1 MTRQYD
7 VYRRPNGTLVVDVQ
21 HTVLEDLK
29 TRVVVPLIPKS
40 NSAPDSRS
48 LNPTVSFDGKDYFIG
63 TQFIAT
69 ATLAELG
76 TNTGDITHKRDDII
90 RALDLLFTG
99 F

>member
-7 VYRRPNGTLVVDVQ
+7 VYRRPNGTFVVDVQ
-21 HTVLEDLK
+21 HGLLKDLN
-29 TRVVVPLIPKS
+29 TRVVVPLIAKS
-40 NSAPDSRS
+40 NNAPDSRS
-48 LNPTVSFDGKDYFIG
+48 LNPTVTFDGKYYLIS
-63 TQFIAT
+63 TQFLAT

-76 TNTGDITHKRDDII
+76 TTIGDIGHRRDEII

>member
-21 HTVLEDLK
+21 HSLLEDLS
-29 TRVVVPLIPKS
+29 TRVVVPLIQK
-40 NSAPDSRS
+40 AKGAHDSRS
-48 LNPTVSFDGKDYFIG
+48 LNSSVSFDGKDYFIG
-63 TQFIAT
+63 TQFLAT

-76 TNTGDITHKRDDII
+76 THIGNISHKRDEII
-90 RALDLLFTG
+90 RPLDLLFNG

>member
-1 MTRQYD
+1 MARQYD

-21 HTVLEDLK
+21 HTMLEDLA
-29 TRVVVPLIPKS
+29 TRVVVPLIQKAKG
-40 NSAPDSRS
+40 APDSRS
-48 LNPTVSFDGKDYFIG
+48 LNPSVSFDGKDYFFG
-63 TQFIAT
+63 TQFLAT

-76 TNTGDITHKRDDII
+76 PKMGDICHMRDEII